1 MRSVGR
7 LACRRGE
14 GLPFSGG
21 GGLAGFVSDPQSHDI
36 AGSYLRVMVADEGW
50 GGTGA
55 FRNALR

>member
-1 MRSVGR
+1 M
-7 LACRRGE
+7 
-14 GLPFSGG
+14 PFSGG

-55 FRNALR
+55 IRNALR